1 MDLHWFNNDR
11 FFFSCIVTCGSFL
24 SILFISITLYIVS
37 DNFVIHSIFGD
48 RNRQI
53 ILSVVIIFIFYF
65 FYFYFYFFEITSF

>member
-1 MDLHWFNNDR
+1 
-11 FFFSCIVTCGSFL
+11 VTCESFL
-24 SILFISITLYIVS
+24 SILVVSITFNIVS